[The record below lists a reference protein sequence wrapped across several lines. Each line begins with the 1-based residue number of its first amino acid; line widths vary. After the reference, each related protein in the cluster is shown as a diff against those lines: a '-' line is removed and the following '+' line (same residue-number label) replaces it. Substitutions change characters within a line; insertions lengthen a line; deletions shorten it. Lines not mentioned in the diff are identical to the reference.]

1 MRFCIKRNP
10 WASAMNIHPFRLI
23 VSSKMRSDLWFFR
36 WWFDEWSGWLFEDLH
51 KNIIWHQMHSVRN
64 FRLDLGGN
72 SNTWLFST
80 PSWGNDPSWLFIF
93 KGLKPPTTLRSLLY
107 PFVLIFWPTILLRFI
122 PIDFMDN
129 VTLKLN
135 MSQQRGYALPFKYQS
150 VVLVGADF
158 CSLLYFRLHLMN
170 LMTNIF
176 LHLYSTRFI
185 CVRYLKPQRVC
196 LFFVLSSLHQ
206 FIAW

>member
-1 MRFCIKRNP
+1 
-10 WASAMNIHPFRLI
+10 MNDQVGGLRTFTKT
-23 VSSKMRSDLWFFR
+23 S
-36 WWFDEWSGWLFEDLH
+36 FDTRCTVWEISGW
-51 KNIIWHQMHSVRN
+51 IWVATQIPGC
-64 FRLDLGGN
+64 FQLLLGQW
-72 SNTWLFST
+72 S
-80 PSWGNDPSWLFIF
+80 DPSWLFSL

-107 PFVLIFWPTILLRFI
+107 PFVLIFWPRILLRFI

-158 CSLLYFRLHLMN
+158 CSLLYFRLYLMN

-185 CVRYLKPQRVC
+185 CVRYIKPQRVC